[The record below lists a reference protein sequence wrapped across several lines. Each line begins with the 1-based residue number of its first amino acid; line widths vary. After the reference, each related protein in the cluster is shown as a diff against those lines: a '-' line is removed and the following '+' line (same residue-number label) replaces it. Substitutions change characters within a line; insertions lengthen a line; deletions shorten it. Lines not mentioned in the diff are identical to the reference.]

1 MKNLL
6 TRTLAL
12 LLVLLMVVGACA
24 CSKEEKEETTE
35 KTIEPLP
42 GETPVDLNGFE
53 FKVVDYI
60 GGRFTKENSGTPYTD
75 AWVQIMD
82 EVETLYNCTITCDV
96 LNISE
101 MFTIIQPEIAAG
113 GKYADL
119 IVSTQWQYGTF
130 LGAGLMKD
138 LNELDVNWDNE
149 WWNQTV
155 RNMST
160 YGGKTYVGGGSFIFD
175 TTGTWLLYYNEAIWN
190 QHGFEDPYKLVDEGR
205 WTQDLFAKYCR
216 EASQDT
222 DNSGALDSYDDIW
235 GVLAAD
241 GDFCR
246 AWFMG
251 MGGKYFETDPNSG
264 KVKLACNNQRTFDI
278 IEKMFNMVQK
288 DKTVCRLQY
297 ETGEPERV
305 AHFVNGNALFYA
317 YVPGVGGLQ
326 DMEDDWG
333 VMPMPKFDEN
343 QETYLSGVDH
353 NSAVFGVTNTNT
365 DVKEVSAILEA
376 LGRHAMILED
386 IYWPDYKETYWRHEE
401 KDTHVVSEYV
411 VGHGQHDLALIMQN
425 CNSVFSAPMGRVFG
439 VTFHSSSSDFAS
451 WVESVEPVIE
461 IQLEDY
467 FQY

>member
-1 MKNLL
+1 MKNIL

-24 CSKEEKEETTE
+24 CQPEEKEEGGE
-35 KTIEPLP
+35 KKIEPLP
-42 GETPVDLNGFE
+42 GETPVDLDGYE
-53 FKVVDYI
+53 FTVVDYI

-82 EVETLYNCTITCDV
+82 EVETLYNCKITCNV
-96 LNISE
+96 MNISE

-119 IVSTQWQYGTF
+119 IISTQWQYGTF
-130 LGAGLMKD
+130 LGAGLMMD
-138 LNELDVNWDNE
+138 LNQLDVNWDNE

-155 RNMST
+155 RKICT
-160 YGGKTYVGGGSFIFD
+160 YGGKTYTGGGSFIFD
-175 TTGTWLLYYNEAIWN
+175 TTGTWLLYYNEAIWK

-216 EASQDT
+216 EAAVDA

-251 MGGKYFETDPNSG
+251 MGGQYFNTDPNSG

-278 IEKMFNMVQK
+278 VDKMHSMVQK

-297 ETGEPERV
+297 EGGEPERV
-305 AHFVNGNALFYA
+305 SHFVNGNALFYA

-333 VMPMPKFDEN
+333 VMPMPKFNEE

-365 DVKEVSAILEA
+365 DTREVSILLEA

-401 KDTHVVSEYV
+401 QDTHVVSEYV
-411 VGHGQHDLALIMQN
+411 VGHGQHDMALIMQN
-425 CNSVFSAPMGRVFG
+425 CSSVFSAPMGRVFS
-439 VTFHSSSSDFAS
+439 VVYHSSSSDFAS
-451 WVESVEPVIE
+451 WVDSVEPVIE
-461 IQLEDY
+461 TQLEDY